1 MIYKRQRKFFNE
13 AYKTGEHGWPTERPT
28 RSVVRFLKEI
38 KKEKPKGKI
47 LDIGCGE
54 GRHTI
59 FFAENGYNAY
69 GFDMELLSIRQA
81 KKFTK
86 VKGIKKNIHFFIG
99 NILSLPFSHNIFD
112 IAIDYGCLHHIKKMD
127 WKTYIENVRMV
138 LKEDAFFILSVFST
152 KFKHYEGEKRKRKW
166 LIHNNHYDHFFT
178 KKDIR
183 QLFKKAFNVL
193 KVEEE
198 KSGLHVF
205 YHCLMQ
211 VKTDR

>member
-1 MIYKRQRKFFNE
+1 MIYKRQRKFFSE
-13 AYKTGEHGWPTERPT
+13 AYKTGEHGWPAEIPT
-28 RSVVRFLKEI
+28 RTVVRFLKEI
-38 KKEKPKGKI
+38 KIEKPEGEV

-59 FFAENGYNAY
+59 FFAENGYDAY
-69 GFDMELLSIRQA
+69 GFDMELLAIKSA
-81 KKFTK
+81 KRFAKI
-86 VKGIKKNIHFFIG
+86 KGIKKNIHLFIG

-112 IAIDYGCLHHIKKMD
+112 IAIDYGCLHHIKKSD
-127 WKTYIENVRMV
+127 LKIYIENVSMV
-138 LKEDAFFILSVFST
+138 LKEGSFFVLSVFST
-152 KFKHYEGEKRKRKW
+152 KFK
-166 LIHNNHYDHFFT
+166 HYDHFFT

>member
-1 MIYKRQRKFFNE
+1 M
-13 AYKTGEHGWPTERPT
+13 
-28 RSVVRFLKEI
+28 KEI
-38 KKEKPKGKI
+38 KKEKPKGQV

-69 GFDMELLSIRQA
+69 GFDMELLAIRQA

-86 VKGIKKNIHFFIG
+86 VKGIKKSTHFFIG
-99 NILSLPFSHNIFD
+99 DILSLPFSKNIFD
-112 IAIDYGCLHHIKKMD
+112 IAIDYGCLHHIKKSD
-127 WKTYIENVRMV
+127 WKTYIENIRMV
-138 LKEDAFFILSVFST
+138 LREDAFFILSVFST
-152 KFKHYEGEKRKRKW
+152 KFKHYEGEKRRRKW
-166 LIHNNHYDHFFT
+166 LVHNNHYDHFFT

-193 KVEEE
+193 KIEEE
-198 KSGLHVF
+198 KSGLHSF

>member
-1 MIYKRQRKFFNE
+1 MIYKRQRKIFNE
-13 AYKTGEHGWPTERPT
+13 AYKTGAHGWPTERPT

-38 KKEKPKGKI
+38 KKEKPKGEV

-69 GFDMELLSIRQA
+69 GFDMELLAIRQA
-81 KKFTK
+81 KKITK
-86 VKGIKKNIHFFIG
+86 VKGIKNNTHFFIG
-99 NILSLPFSHNIFD
+99 DILSLPFSYNIFD
-112 IAIDYGCLHHIKKMD
+112 IAIDYGCLHHIKKCD
-127 WKTYIENVRMV
+127 WKTYIENIRMV
-138 LKEDAFFILSVFST
+138 LKEDAFFVLSVFST
-152 KFKHYEGEKRKRKW
+152 KFKHYEEEKRKRKW

-193 KVEEE
+193 KIEEE

-205 YHCLMQ
+205 FHCLMQ
-211 VKTDR
+211 VKRL